1 MELVV
6 HLFVVDA
13 GILFTTWPHKNP
25 HKNLATTQAVI
36 DEVLNRPSRRR
47 IDEILSM
54 GRLRVE
60 EASPDAR
67 SIAEK
72 EALKTGDL
80 DELSPQDLDL
90 LALAVSLLET
100 SKDITVVSTDFA
112 ILNTAVSLGLR
123 ILDPTHR
130 FREKIEW
137 VFKCPACGEVLRTAP
152 RQMECPICGT
162 LMQRRP
168 GKRKRIR

>member
-1 MELVV
+1 MV

-13 GILFTTWPHKNP
+13 GVLFTTWPRKNA
-25 HKNLATTQAVI
+25 HKNLTTTQAVI

-47 IDEILSM
+47 IDEFISM

-60 EASPDAR
+60 EPSPDAR
-67 SIAEK
+67 LRVEE
-72 EALKTGDL
+72 EARKTGDL
-80 DELSPQDLDL
+80 EELSPQDLDL
-90 LALAVSLLET
+90 LALAVSLHET
-100 SKDITVVSTDFA
+100 SKDVTVVSIDFA
-112 ILNTAVSLGLR
+112 ILNTAASLGLR

-137 VFKCPACGEVLRTAP
+137 VFKCPACGETLRTAP
-152 RQMECPICGT
+152 RQMECPTCGT

-168 GKRKRIR
+168 GKRKRVR